1 MSCLLCEN
9 NYGTSICGCSYCMC
23 ESCATKHIKIK
34 NKNECPQCKKPLNI
48 KYFNSGSICDIY
60 SDLMLRIIILP
71 KIKDNERS
79 DLVDTITN
87 FGNIGNDESIIDYK
101 DYINL
106 KKKIK
111 PIPYTSLHNNTFS
124 VITGPGILISAD
136 AERQDHGCCE
146 DFYGNI
152 SKIPDIVNKRNE
164 EMIDNCDVFCLK
176 INEVHDCFCSFTEW
190 GYAKAKNK
198 ILVLDCFEMDK
209 FPHNFREFYMLA
221 IDSLKSFANIEY
233 FYRKEAIIK
242 FCPYFNEFDYSY
254 IKYEKIMNEI
264 IDSKFKY

>member
-48 KYFNSGSICDIY
+48 KYFNSGSICDIDP
-60 SDLMLRIIILP
+60 DLMLRIIILP

-87 FGNIGNDESIIDYK
+87 FGSIGNDESIIDYK
-101 DYINL
+101 DYTNL

-111 PIPYTSLHNNTFS
+111 PIPYPHNAFS

-136 AERQDHGCCE
+136 ARRCDHGCCE

-164 EMIDNCDVFCLK
+164 EMIDNCEVFCLK
-176 INEVHDCFCSFTEW
+176 INDAKDCFCSFTEW

-198 ILVLDCFEMDK
+198 ILVLDGFEMVNC
-209 FPHNFREFYMLA
+209 PHIFKEFYMLA
-221 IDSLKSFANIEY
+221 IESLKSFENLEY
-233 FYRKEAIIK
+233 YRKEAIIK
-242 FCPYFNEFDYSY
+242 FCPYFNEFDYTY
-254 IKYEKIMNEI
+254 IKYENIMNEI
-264 IDSKFKY
+264 IDKK